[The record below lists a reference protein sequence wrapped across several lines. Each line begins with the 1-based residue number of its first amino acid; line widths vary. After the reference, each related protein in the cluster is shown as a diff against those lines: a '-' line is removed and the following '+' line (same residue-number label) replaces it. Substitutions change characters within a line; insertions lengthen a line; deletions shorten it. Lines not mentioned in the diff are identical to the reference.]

1 MSGNMNVTYN
11 LSKIKDIIE
20 TYDRDNS
27 EFIVKTLPK
36 ENSDYEKYIVKY
48 KKDCLNSENNLVN
61 GLYRSVV
68 VFKNVNTQEYQ
79 VKCFSPPKSSSY
91 NNFIENNEFND
102 CIITEIVDG
111 TMMNLFYDDTM
122 SEWVVCTKSNFRSNC
137 KFNLDVD
144 LTFKQMFE
152 EAFECDG
159 LTYDYFNKQYCY
171 SFVLQ
176 HPSNRI
182 VTPVSKPTLYLTT
195 IYECKGTEVR
205 YVDELHAY
213 NRVKKPEK
221 FKIDEFIALF
231 CGEYDD
237 EWLQLTYVCSEKLL
251 RYDIP
256 GYNIYNKDGVRT
268 KIRNLSY
275 EYVKRM
281 KGNGQKRLFTYL
293 QLRKSGNLNE
303 FMEYYPEY
311 VEEFDGYK
319 DQLYDWTDKL
329 YNTYVDCFILK
340 NKTLKNADFEL
351 KPILYDIQKEY
362 LTNLMPNSRK
372 VNFKY
377 IVNYVKQMPIQ
388 KIMFSMNY
396 ALRPKKV
403 QAQAV

>member
-1 MSGNMNVTYN
+1 MDTTYK
-11 LSKIKDIIE
+11 LTKIQEIIE
-20 TYDRDNS
+20 TYDRDTS

-48 KKDCLNSENNLVN
+48 KKDCLNSENIQEN

-68 VFKNVNTQEYQ
+68 VFKNINTNKYE
-79 VKCFSPPKSSSY
+79 VKSFSPPKSSNY
-91 NNFIENNEFND
+91 NEFIESNEFNN
-102 CIITEIVDG
+102 CKITEIVDG

-152 EAFECDG
+152 EAFESDG

-182 VTPVSKPTLYLTT
+182 VTPVSNPTLYLTT
-195 IYECKGTEVR
+195 IYECEGTEVR
-205 YVDELHAY
+205 YIDELHAY
-213 NRVKKPEK
+213 NRVKKPEN
-221 FKIDEFIALF
+221 FKIEEFIALF
-231 CGEYDD
+231 CNEYDD
-237 EWLQLTYVCSEKLL
+237 EWLQLTYVCSEKIL
-251 RYDIP
+251 RYDIA
-256 GYNIYNKDGVRT
+256 GYNIYNKDGIRT

-311 VEEFDGYK
+311 VEEFDVYK

-362 LTNLMPNSRK
+362 LTNLMPNGRK
-372 VNFKY
+372 VTFKY
-377 IVNYVKQMPIQ
+377 IVQYVKDMAVQ
-388 KIMFSMNY
+388 KVMFSMNY
-396 ALRPKKV
+396 KHRKNVPVV
-403 QAQAV
+403 QAV

>member
-1 MSGNMNVTYN
+1 MNVTYN

-268 KIRNLSY
+268 KLRNLSY

-340 NKTLKNADFEL
+340 NK
-351 KPILYDIQKEY
+351 DI
-362 LTNLMPNSRK
+362 
-372 VNFKY
+372 
-377 IVNYVKQMPIQ
+377 
-388 KIMFSMNY
+388 
-396 ALRPKKV
+396 KKCGF
-403 QAQAV
+403 

>member
-1 MSGNMNVTYN
+1 MDTTYK
-11 LSKIKDIIE
+11 LTKIQEIIE
-20 TYDRDNS
+20 TYDRDTS

-48 KKDCLNSENNLVN
+48 KKDCLNSENIQEN

-68 VFKNVNTQEYQ
+68 VFKNINTNEYE
-79 VKCFSPPKSSSY
+79 VKSFSPPKSSNY
-91 NNFIENNEFND
+91 NKFIESNEFNN
-102 CIITEIVDG
+102 CKITEIVDG

-152 EAFECDG
+152 EAFESDG

-182 VTPVSKPTLYLTT
+182 VTPVSEPTLYLTT
-195 IYECKGTEVR
+195 IYECEGTEVR
-205 YVDELHAY
+205 YIDELHAY
-213 NRVKKPEK
+213 NRVKKPEN
-221 FKIDEFIALF
+221 FKIEEFIALF
-231 CGEYDD
+231 CNEYDD
-237 EWLQLTYVCSEKLL
+237 EWLQLTYVCSEKIL
-251 RYDIP
+251 RYDIA
-256 GYNIYNKDGVRT
+256 GYNIYNKDGIRT

-311 VEEFDGYK
+311 VEEFDVYK

-362 LTNLMPNSRK
+362 LTNLMPNGRK
-372 VNFKY
+372 VTFKY
-377 IVNYVKQMPIQ
+377 IVQYVKDMAVQ
-388 KIMFSMNY
+388 KVMFSMNY
-396 ALRPKKV
+396 KHRKNVPV
-403 QAQAV
+403 AQAV